1 MSRCHAPWTALLSA
15 ALLVVGMPAAV
26 RGQAAIADAA
36 PRRPAV
42 SMSGGAF
49 AYDLSGTGTVPM
61 LAVRAELPL
70 TRFTLVEGGLT
81 AARPDQQFG
90 ARTTFLAPEAQLQL
104 QLPLAGGR
112 VAPYLGAGA
121 GAALDFRGRQFGGTQ
136 ADLTASAAGGLRAW
150 LTEQVG
156 LRAEMRVRGIGRG
169 FTGSAAEW
177 TLGAAWR
184 P

>member
-1 MSRCHAPWTALLSA
+1 MSSCDSPRA
-15 ALLVVGMPAAV
+15 ALLAAALIVVGLPATAHGQDAV
-26 RGQAAIADAA
+26 TDAP

-42 SMSGGAF
+42 SLSGGAF

-61 LAVRAELPL
+61 LALRAELPL
-70 TRFTLVEGGLT
+70 ARFALVEGGLM

-90 ARTTFLAPEAQLQL
+90 ARTTFLAPEAQLQV

-112 VAPYLGAGA
+112 VAPFLGVGA
-121 GAALDFRGRQFGGTQ
+121 GAAFDLRERRFGGTR
-136 ADLTASAAGGLRAW
+136 ADPTVSGAGGVRAW

-156 LRAEMRVRGIGRG
+156 VRAELRVRGIGRG
-169 FTGSAAEW
+169 FAGSAAEW
-177 TLGAAWR
+177 TLGASWR

>member
-1 MSRCHAPWTALLSA
+1 
-15 ALLVVGMPAAV
+15 MPPTV
-26 RGQAAIADAA
+26 HGQATIPDA
-36 PRRPAV
+36 PLRRPAV
-42 SMSGGAF
+42 SISGGAF
-49 AYDLSGTGTVPM
+49 SYDLSGTGTAPM

-70 TRFTLVEGGLT
+70 TRFALVEGGLT

-104 QLPLAGGR
+104 QLPVAGGR
-112 VAPYLGAGA
+112 VAPYVGAGA
-121 GAALDFRGRQFGGTQ
+121 GAAFDLRRDRFGGTQ
-136 ADLTASAAGGLRAW
+136 VDLTVSGAGGLRAW

-156 LRAEMRVRGIGRG
+156 LRAELRVRGVGRG

-177 TLGAAWR
+177 TLGASWR